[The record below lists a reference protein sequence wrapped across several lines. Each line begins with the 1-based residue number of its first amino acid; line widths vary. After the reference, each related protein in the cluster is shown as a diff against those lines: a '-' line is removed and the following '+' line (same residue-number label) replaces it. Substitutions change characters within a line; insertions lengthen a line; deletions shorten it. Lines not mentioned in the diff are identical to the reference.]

1 MIRLVGNANV
11 LSDEFEYDDSD
22 PDGYRAGMARVGKA
36 AGGDELAVK
45 AFLLPPGQSLCPYHY
60 EYVEEW
66 LLVVEGTV
74 VVRDPE
80 REVEL
85 VRGTLTRFGAGPSG
99 AHQVSNR
106 GTTKARVLL
115 FSKVALPSVSVYP
128 DSDTIGVWPD
138 DDTEFYFK
146 RSGAV
151 SREDVV

>member
-1 MIRLVGNANV
+1 MPNIYE
-11 LSDEFEYDDSD
+11 DEFTGRLDLSSEETAMYLYDID
-22 PDGYRAGMARVGKA
+22 P
-36 AGGDELAVK
+36 GDWL
-45 AFLLPPGQSLCPYHY
+45 PYHY